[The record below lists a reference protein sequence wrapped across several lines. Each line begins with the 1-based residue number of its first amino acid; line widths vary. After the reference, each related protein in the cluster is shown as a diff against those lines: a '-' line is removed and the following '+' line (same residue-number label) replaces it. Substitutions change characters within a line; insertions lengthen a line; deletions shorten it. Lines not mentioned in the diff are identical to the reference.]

1 MTKLKI
7 MMLIISP
14 KSILFVRVKK
24 LFFRNKTFLFFKMD
38 SWSFQLLFDLG
49 VLETRQNF
57 KNYFYLS
64 VLNVRTSDDRVTH
77 VMIRSRDG
85 KYDIGEKG
93 DRFDTLTDLIEH
105 YKKVSFKIIKFMFS
119 VKVTIID
126 EIFSVSL
133 TLCS

>member
-1 MTKLKI
+1 M
-7 MMLIISP
+7 
-14 KSILFVRVKK
+14 
-24 LFFRNKTFLFFKMD
+24 
-38 SWSFQLLFDLG
+38 
-49 VLETRQNF
+49 
-57 KNYFYLS
+57 
-64 VLNVRTSDDRVTH
+64 LNVRTSDDRVTH

-105 YKKVSFKIIKFMFS
+105 YKKVSFKMIKFMFS
-119 VKVTIID
+119 MKFTIID

>member
-1 MTKLKI
+1 M
-7 MMLIISP
+7 
-14 KSILFVRVKK
+14 
-24 LFFRNKTFLFFKMD
+24 
-38 SWSFQLLFDLG
+38 
-49 VLETRQNF
+49 
-57 KNYFYLS
+57 
-64 VLNVRTSDDRVTH
+64 LNVRTSDDRVTH

-119 VKVTIID
+119 MKVKIID

-133 TLCS
+133 TPCS

>member
-1 MTKLKI
+1 M
-7 MMLIISP
+7 
-14 KSILFVRVKK
+14 
-24 LFFRNKTFLFFKMD
+24 
-38 SWSFQLLFDLG
+38 
-49 VLETRQNF
+49 
-57 KNYFYLS
+57 
-64 VLNVRTSDDRVTH
+64 LNVRTSDDRVTH

-105 YKKVSFKIIKFMFS
+105 YKKVSFKMIKFMFS
-119 VKVTIID
+119 MKATIID

>member
-1 MTKLKI
+1 
-7 MMLIISP
+7 
-14 KSILFVRVKK
+14 
-24 LFFRNKTFLFFKMD
+24 MD

-105 YKKVSFKIIKFMFS
+105 YKKVSFNIIKFMFS

>member
-1 MTKLKI
+1 
-7 MMLIISP
+7 MLEIS
-14 KSILFVRVKK
+14 IVYI
-24 LFFRNKTFLFFKMD
+24 FFN
-38 SWSFQLLFDLG
+38 LL
-49 VLETRQNF
+49 

-105 YKKVSFKIIKFMFS
+105 YKKVSFNIIKFMFS

>member
-1 MTKLKI
+1 M
-7 MMLIISP
+7 
-14 KSILFVRVKK
+14 
-24 LFFRNKTFLFFKMD
+24 
-38 SWSFQLLFDLG
+38 
-49 VLETRQNF
+49 
-57 KNYFYLS
+57 YFWLS

-105 YKKVSFKIIKFMFS
+105 YKKVSFKMIKFMFS
-119 VKVTIID
+119 MKFTIID

>member
-1 MTKLKI
+1 M
-7 MMLIISP
+7 
-14 KSILFVRVKK
+14 
-24 LFFRNKTFLFFKMD
+24 
-38 SWSFQLLFDLG
+38 
-49 VLETRQNF
+49 
-57 KNYFYLS
+57 
-64 VLNVRTSDDRVTH
+64 LNVRTSDDRVTH

-105 YKKVSFKIIKFMFS
+105 YKKVSFNIIKFMFS

>member
-1 MTKLKI
+1 
-7 MMLIISP
+7 
-14 KSILFVRVKK
+14 
-24 LFFRNKTFLFFKMD
+24 MD

>member
-1 MTKLKI
+1 
-7 MMLIISP
+7 
-14 KSILFVRVKK
+14 
-24 LFFRNKTFLFFKMD
+24 MD

-105 YKKVSFKIIKFMFS
+105 YKKVSFNIIKFMFS

-133 TLCS
+133 TQCS